1 MKLQPDKF
9 DVPTVTGYGPDWI
22 GLDGEKI
29 HRSVVVGS
37 RGERFDFD
45 CASWAELNDSHLAP
59 LVACRP
65 ELVVLGSGAKLR
77 FPHPAR
83 VAHLAGYGIGL
94 ETMDTAAACRTFNIL
109 AGEGRHVLAILLI
122 GIS

>member
-9 DVPTVTGYGPDWI
+9 DVPTVTGYGPGWI

-29 HRSVVVGS
+29 QRSVVVGS

-45 CASWAELNDSHLAP
+45 CQEVAQLALAHWAP
-59 LVACRP
+59 LIACRP
-65 ELVVLGSGAKLR
+65 ELVVLGSGDKLR
-77 FPHPAR
+77 FAHPSHA
-83 VAHLAGYGIGL
+83 AHLAQQGMGL

-109 AGEGRHVLAILLI
+109 AGEGRHVLAVLLI
-122 GIS
+122 DVN

>member
-9 DVPTVTGYGPDWI
+9 DVPTITGYGPDWV

-29 HRSVVVGS
+29 LRSVVVGS

-45 CASWAELNDSHLAP
+45 CTSWAELSDSHLTP
-59 LVACRP
+59 LMAHKP
-65 ELVVLGSGAKLR
+65 ELVVLGSGPKLR

-83 VAHLAGYGIGL
+83 AAHLARHGIGL

-122 GIS
+122 GVS